1 MSLLEL
7 SKVKQLVSNGMGILN
22 NNIKRKSRRRN
33 RSKSSSMFHSKYPRL
48 VVYRSNR
55 HFESQIINDFEA
67 STLASA
73 SSKDLNLKKE
83 IEHSKS
89 KIEVS
94 IIVGKSLAKKAAEKK
109 IKKVVFD
116 RNGYPFHGRVKAFA
130 DAARKEGLEF

>member
-1 MSLLEL
+1 
-7 SKVKQLVSNGMGILN
+7 
-22 NNIKRKSRRRN
+22 
-33 RSKSSSMFHSKYPRL
+33 MFHSKYPRL

-83 IEHSKS
+83 IGSSKS
-89 KIEVS
+89 KIEIS
-94 IIVGKSLAKKAAEKK
+94 TIVGKALAKKAVEKK

-130 DAARKEGLEF
+130 DAAREAGLEF

>member
-1 MSLLEL
+1 
-7 SKVKQLVSNGMGILN
+7 MGIIN

-33 RSKSSSMFHSKYPRL
+33 RSKSSSMFHEKYPRL
-48 VVYRSNR
+48 VVYRSNK

-67 STLASA
+67 KTLISA

-83 IEHSKS
+83 IESSKS
-89 KIEVS
+89 KIEISTV
-94 IIVGKSLAKKAAEKK
+94 VGKTLAAKAVEKK

-130 DAARKEGLEF
+130 DAAREAGLEF

>member
-1 MSLLEL
+1 
-7 SKVKQLVSNGMGILN
+7 
-22 NNIKRKSRRRN
+22 
-33 RSKSSSMFHSKYPRL
+33 MFHSKYPRL

-83 IEHSKS
+83 IGDSKS
-89 KIEVS
+89 KIEIS
-94 IIVGKSLAKKAAEKK
+94 TIVGKSIGKKAVDKK

-130 DAARKEGLEF
+130 DAAREAGLEF

>member
-1 MSLLEL
+1 
-7 SKVKQLVSNGMGILN
+7 
-22 NNIKRKSRRRN
+22 
-33 RSKSSSMFHSKYPRL
+33 MFHSKYPRL

-73 SSKDLNLKKE
+73 SSKDSNLKKD
-83 IEHSKS
+83 IGSSKS
-89 KIEVS
+89 KIETS
-94 IIVGKSLAKKAAEKK
+94 TIVGKALAKKAVKKK

-130 DAARKEGLEF
+130 DAAREAGLEF